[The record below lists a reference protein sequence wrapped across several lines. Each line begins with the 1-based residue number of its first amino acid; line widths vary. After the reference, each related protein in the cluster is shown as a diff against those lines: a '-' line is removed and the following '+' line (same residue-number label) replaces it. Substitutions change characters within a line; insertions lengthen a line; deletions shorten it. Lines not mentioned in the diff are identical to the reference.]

1 MIIDT
6 HTHIYLNKK
15 SPHPD
20 IISGLKNDNIDKI
33 ISIWIDLETSQTCID
48 LARNNPKIVYATVG
62 IHPTDVWQYKH
73 DVKGTINQLERL
85 ILENMDYV
93 KWIWECW
100 FDFHW
105 IDKENIEAEKQVQ
118 EEFFRAQI
126 ELAKKYSL
134 PIIIHTR
141 KANEDTLRVLKDME
155 AKKFVLHCFSEDL
168 DFALKAIYYSEEC
181 KISFSWIVTYKSAT
195 EVQKTAANIPLDRIL
210 VETDCP
216 FLPPQPVRW
225 QENIP
230 NNTKYN
236 LEKVFSL
243 REENG
248 KNETFEQVEKQIYEN
263 SIIFFN
269 LV

>member
-15 SPHPD
+15 KSQEE
-20 IISGLKNDNIDKI
+20 ILSWLKDDNIKKI
-33 ISIWIDLETSQTCID
+33 ISIGIDLKTSQTSID
-48 LARNNPKIVYATVG
+48 LARQNKGIVYATVG

-73 DVKGTINQLERL
+73 DLKWTINQLERM
-85 ILENMDYV
+85 ILDNIEYV
-93 KWIWECW
+93 KWVWECG

-105 IDKENIEAEKQVQ
+105 INAEHFEEEKQVQ
-118 EEFFRAQI
+118 EEFFKAQI

-141 KANEDTLRVLKDME
+141 KAKDETLRVLKEMD

-168 DFALKAIYYSEEC
+168 DFAFKAIYYSEEC
-181 KISFSWIVTYKSAT
+181 KVSFSGIVTYKTAHD
-195 EVQKTAANIPLDRIL
+195 VQKTAANIPLDRIL

-225 QENIP
+225 QENLP

-236 LEKVFSL
+236 LEKVFEL
-243 REENG
+243 RQENG
-248 KNETFEQVEKQIYEN
+248 KNETFEQVEKQVFEN
-263 SIIFFN
+263 SIQFFN